1 VYREIVAGYDGSVRG
16 RDAIALA
23 GVLAG
28 ATGARLVVAGVFR
41 LDPIW
46 GAGDPASR
54 DAEAAYAR
62 EIESA
67 ADAAGAEAAAI
78 PSSSPA
84 RGLHELAEETGAD
97 LVVVGSARHGRA
109 GHVLPGNVGLSLLHG
124 APCSVAVAP
133 RGWAGRTSGRIEE
146 VTLGYDGSEES
157 RGALREAADLARAA
171 GAPLRVVSAAPP
183 PALSFGKGGGGS
195 DPAWQELADAIAET
209 MRGHLDEALAAVP
222 DGVRAEGS
230 VVAGDP
236 AAALAG
242 AAVPDRGVL
251 VLGSRGYGPLRRV
264 LLGSVS
270 AALVR
275 GAPCPVI
282 VHPRT
287 AAPETAP
294 APAGAGGAG

>member
-23 GVLAG
+23 GVLSE

-46 GAGDPASR
+46 GGPDEAFKA
-54 DAEAAYAR
+54 AEARFAR
-62 EIESA
+62 EIEEVA
-67 ADAAGAEAAAI
+67 AAAGAETAAI

-84 RGLHELAEETGAD
+84 RGLHELAEEGGAD

-109 GHVLPGNVGLSLLHG
+109 GHVLPGNVGLSLLQG

-133 RGWAGRTSGRIEE
+133 IGWAGRTSGRIEGL
-146 VTLGYDGSEES
+146 TLGYDGSEES
-157 RGALREAADLARAA
+157 RAALREAVGLAEAA
-171 GAPLRVVSAAPP
+171 GAPLHVLGAAPAEAAVP
-183 PALSFGKGGGGS
+183 FLR
-195 DPAWQELADAIAET
+195 ELV
-209 MRGHLDEALAAVP
+209 DEALASVP

-230 VVAGDP
+230 VVVGDP
-236 AAALAG
+236 AETLVDAAPA
-242 AAVPDRGVL
+242 DRGALL
-251 VLGSRGYGPLRRV
+251 VGSRGYGPLRRV

-275 GAPCPVI
+275 SAPCPVI
-282 VHPRT
+282 VHPRAAAT
-287 AAPETAP
+287 AEAAPSP
-294 APAGAGGAG
+294 AASGGAR